1 MIPSSCKRTK
11 HSFTALDSFCESV
24 GGTRSQKLGGV
35 VRRMRE
41 REKGGEERG
50 GGKGEGRGRGREGG
64 GRILTGSIVKHA
76 LSQSKLQ
83 PHLRNWW

>member
-1 MIPSSCKRTK
+1 M
-11 HSFTALDSFCESV
+11 
-24 GGTRSQKLGGV
+24 TR
-35 VRRMRE
+35 
-41 REKGGEERG
+41 GEGG
-50 GGKGEGRGRGREGG
+50 GGKGGGEEGGGGGGVREGG